1 VTFSTSIKRG
11 KMKLSIII
19 PVYNEED
26 NINKVILKVLKVS
39 LHDLKVSKE
48 IIIVDDDS
56 SDGSWKVIEEISKNR
71 KDISFMRHKQNIG
84 KGGAVKTGLIK
95 ATGDLFII
103 QDADMEYEPN
113 EYPKLIKPIIK
124 GDWKVVYGTRFGGKQ
139 KFGDFKHPGHYFG
152 NKLLTSITNILFGSK
167 ITDMETCYKV
177 FTREVYEKI
186 KPIES
191 NKFDFEPEITSKILK
206 NGIKIKEVPISYNS
220 REFSEGKK
228 ITWVDGIKALFVLIK
243 YRFLR

>member
-113 EYPKLIKPIIK
+113 EYPKLIKPIVK

-191 NKFDFEPEITSKILK
+191 NRFDFEPEITSKILK

-228 ITWVDGIKALFVLIK
+228 ITWVDGVKALFVLIK